1 MVEPSPENQRMSF
14 QIEPLADP
22 ALRTYER
29 ARAVTT
35 AFVDRAPRASSPRW
49 LGTAVRFSPINGFP
63 EELGWWCPQATE
75 PPALPSASTAK
86 RPPCRCGAALLTIE
100 AVLTSGRSTHLEVSS
115 RRRTRGHR
123 TRAGCGRGIRASSH
137 TARQCPAN
145 LCHGPLAHTPPRPR
159 RRSGAQPF
167 APSQHWQVKVAAE
180 GASRGETRAC
190 LTAASIPH
198 CTPAK
203 LVRCPHRAL
212 SCQPRCQRRASPS
225 TRPARGGGGP
235 ALISPA
241 IASQR

>member
-1 MVEPSPENQRMSF
+1 MKLQGLL
-14 QIEPLADP
+14 PLLLSTAH
-22 ALRTYER
+22 R
-29 ARAVTT
+29 ARQA
-35 AFVDRAPRASSPRW
+35 RAGWEQRSGFLLNGSPQ
-49 LGTAVRFSPINGFP
+49 
-63 EELGWWCPQATE
+63 ELERWCPQATE

-100 AVLTSGRSTHLEVSS
+100 AVLTSGRSAHLEVSS
-115 RRRTRGHR
+115 RRRSPDHGS
-123 TRAGCGRGIRASSH
+123 RASCGRGNRTSSH

-167 APSQHWQVKVAAE
+167 APSQHWQAKLAALR
-180 GASRGETRAC
+180 SSKGESHGC
-190 LTAASIPH
+190 LTAASSPH

-235 ALISPA
+235 ALIRSGIATQSYKLWVAMPRLPRNSPCPFREKA
-241 IASQR
+241 